1 MFLEKR
7 KEGWRNRVGGG
18 GRRECFYVLLFA
30 QEVCASGV
38 FVCARLSVRAC
49 GCRSPACVCV
59 CVCVQFFKV
68 FVSQVGSLLFLEH
81 AFDSRL
87 GSGSRGELLAWPA
100 SGGPRA
106 ECRITSRRPGGGP
119 GALARPSPG
128 PLPSEPLARFR
139 CLLSRSLPRPSLR
152 ISKSRWGQ
160 TRLPCLPPRLPPQ
173 PQPPQPQP
181 PGPH

>member
-1 MFLEKR
+1 ME
-7 KEGWRNRVGGG
+7 EGG
-18 GRRECFYVLLFA
+18 GRWGEEGTFLCIALRSRSLCEWCV
-30 QEVCASGV
+30 S
-38 FVCARLSVRAC
+38 VCARLSVRAC
-49 GCRSPACVCV
+49 GCRSPACVCL
-59 CVCVQFFKV
+59 CVQFLKV

-87 GSGSRGELLAWPA
+87 GSGSRGELLAWQA

-106 ECRITSRRPGGGP
+106 GCRTTSRRPGGGP
-119 GALARPSPG
+119 GAPARPSPG
-128 PLPSEPLARFR
+128 RLPSEPLARFR
-139 CLLSRSLPRPSLR
+139 CLLARSLPRASRR

-173 PQPPQPQP
+173 PQPPPPQP